1 MKKFIFCLILA
12 ALSTSWVVAQDKD
25 DASNSDSKAKVRS
38 ITGCLTK
45 GDSADEYQLT
55 GNDGSTWEVRSDKV
69 ALADHVG
76 HQVTATGVVS
86 HSKMHNL
93 KEDTKGAAK
102 DSGMKKSDREHG
114 HLTITDVQMVST
126 SCSR

>member
-1 MKKFIFCLILA
+1 MLA
-12 ALSTSWVVAQDKD
+12 ALSTLWAVAQDND
-25 DASNSDSKAKVRS
+25 TASKSDSKSNVRT

-76 HQVTATGVVS
+76 HQVSATGVVA

-93 KEDTKGAAK
+93 KEDSKDAAK
-102 DSGMKKSDREHG
+102 DTGVKKSNQEHG
-114 HLTITDVQMVST
+114 HLTVTDLQMVSG